1 MKKFILILFLLLLP
15 NIASAGCDDPL
26 GDGVDYSKCSFAD
39 GTDLEGQFLANSN
52 LSFAKLVQ
60 VNLSK
65 SIMMNSNLSF
75 GTFPESNLAS
85 LVVIH
90 VALAA

>member
-1 MKKFILILFLLLLP
+1 MMRKLFLILFFIILP
-15 NIASAGCDDPL
+15 NVASAACDDPL
-26 GDGVDYSKCSFAD
+26 GDGVDYSSCSFAD

-75 GTFPESNLAS
+75 GLS
-85 LVVIH
+85 LIH
-90 VALAA
+90 I

>member
-1 MKKFILILFLLLLP
+1 MMRKLFLILFFIILP
-15 NIASAGCDDPL
+15 NVASAGCDDPL

-65 SIMMNSNLSF
+65 SK
-75 GTFPESNLAS
+75 
-85 LVVIH
+85 
-90 VALAA
+90 